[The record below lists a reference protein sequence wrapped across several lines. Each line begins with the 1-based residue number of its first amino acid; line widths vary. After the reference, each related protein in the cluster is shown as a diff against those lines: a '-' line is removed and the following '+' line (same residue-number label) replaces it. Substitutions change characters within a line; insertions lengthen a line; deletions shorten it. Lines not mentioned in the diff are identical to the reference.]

1 MIVQQSRLRGG
12 VRRIVSVA
20 EIIGIKEGEV
30 QYQELFT
37 FKQLGVS
44 AEGKAVGYH
53 TATGLLPMRMEHLK
67 AEGED
72 VPEALFKP
80 TPKPSPDKLY

>member
-1 MIVQQSRLRGG
+1 
-12 VRRIVSVA
+12 VA
-20 EIIGIKEGEV
+20 EITGIKDGDV
-30 QYQELFT
+30 QFQELFV

-67 AEGED
+67 AEGEE
-72 VPEALFKP
+72 VPETLFKP
-80 TPKPSPDKLY
+80 TPKPTPDKLY